1 MVGRYGIPHGRHS
14 LQSNRAATTS
24 TLLARCYREKQN
36 RVIPALA
43 LDFCPELIL
52 ITSIYFSLAEASP
65 RATLYISRLL
75 LLFSR

>member
-36 RVIPALA
+36 RVIFGGRLGEYKYYNMDDVIESALNM
-43 LDFCPELIL
+43 LETKIK
-52 ITSIYFSLAEASP
+52 
-65 RATLYISRLL
+65 
-75 LLFSR
+75 